1 MAKKKPQETP
11 PEEPHNG
18 EEEARSADAATPDAG
33 LPPEVEM
40 AEAALRR
47 AEAELRKAKR
57 HYCRIRRGAT
67 ETIRHA
73 RETKVSDVVENTL
86 KQVKKHPASGVL
98 IAAAVGFFLGRLFRR

>member
-11 PEEPHNG
+11 PEAPQNG
-18 EEEARSADAATPDAG
+18 EEEARPADAATPDAD
-33 LPPEVEM
+33 LPPEVEI

-57 HYCRIRRGAT
+57 HYCRIRRQAT
-67 ETIRHA
+67 EKIRHA
-73 RETKVSDVVENTL
+73 RETKVSDVVEGTL
-86 KQVKKHPASGVL
+86 RQVKKHPASGVL